1 MTSIEHTVALSFQ
14 LKFRDFFNE
23 KKHKLEK
30 KENNSNPM
38 VLVTETSFVGNGV
51 EW

>member
-1 MTSIEHTVALSFQ
+1 MTLIEHTVALPFQ
-14 LKFRDFFNE
+14 LNFEIFNE

-30 KENNSNPM
+30 KGNNSDPV
-38 VLVTETSFVGNGV
+38 VLVTETSFVGYEV